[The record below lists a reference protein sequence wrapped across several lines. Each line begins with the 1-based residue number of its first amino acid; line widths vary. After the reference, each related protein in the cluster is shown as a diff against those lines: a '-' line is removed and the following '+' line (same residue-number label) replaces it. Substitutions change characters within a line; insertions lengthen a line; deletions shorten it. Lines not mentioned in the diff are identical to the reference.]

1 MDGVLLFSNSH
12 SDEYIGLNGSGT
24 GRADESPGEA
34 GPCQEAVGPEPQGG
48 GEAGEGGG
56 APEPAG
62 VPAGA
67 AGGAHPQ
74 DRP

>member
-1 MDGVLLFSNSH
+1 MNC
-12 SDEYIGLNGSGT
+12 SGT

-34 GPCQEAVGPEPQGG
+34 GPGQEAVGPEPQGG
-48 GEAGEGGG
+48 REAGEGGG
-56 APEPAG
+56 APEPAV
-62 VPAGA
+62 VPPGA